1 MALRTSRRKKE
12 NVNFTYTDAVVV
24 DTDGQT
30 VLMLSV
36 LRVSKEERKE
46 GRKGRKP
53 YQEMLITDVRGGDD
67 GQRGWRE
74 RMFE

>member
-1 MALRTSRRKKE
+1 M
-12 NVNFTYTDAVVV
+12 V

-30 VLMLSV
+30 VSMLSV

-53 YQEMLITDVRGGDD
+53 YQEMLIADVHGGDD
-67 GQRGWRE
+67 GQCGWRE

>member
-1 MALRTSRRKKE
+1 M
-12 NVNFTYTDAVVV
+12 V

-30 VLMLSV
+30 VSMLSV

-46 GRKGRKP
+46 GRKP
-53 YQEMLITDVRGGDD
+53 YQEMLIADVHGGDD
-67 GQRGWRE
+67 GQCGWRE

>member
-1 MALRTSRRKKE
+1 M
-12 NVNFTYTDAVVV
+12 V

-30 VLMLSV
+30 VSMLSV
-36 LRVSKEERKE
+36 LQVSKEERKE

-53 YQEMLITDVRGGDD
+53 YQEMLIVDVCGGND
-67 GQRGWRE
+67 GQCGWRE